1 MLFRSEYL
9 FMNNYKISEYDS
21 ELLVNDKDISI
32 FFEDVVKGREPKVV
46 TSWITGEI
54 FSYLKKEEKSIKEVN
69 ISPKKIGDLI
79 DLIID
84 GTISNRQA
92 KEVFDEYVRSDQDAK
107 IFIEERGLVQLSDV
121 DEIEQLI
128 ENVINDNPKMV
139 NEYKNGKDRL
149 FGFFVGQAM
158 KLSKG
163 KANPQVVNKILQK
176 KLND

>member
-1 MLFRSEYL
+1 MDD
-9 FMNNYKISEYDS
+9 YKISEYDS

-32 FFEDVVKGREPKVV
+32 FFEEVVKGRESKVV

-54 FSYLKKEEKSIKEVN
+54 FSYLKKEEMSIKEAN
-69 ISPKKIGDLI
+69 ISAKKIGQLI

-92 KEVFDEYVRSDQDAK
+92 KEVFDDYLKSDQDAK
-107 IFIEERGLVQLSDV
+107 TFIGERGLVQLSDV

-128 ENVINDNPKMV
+128 ENVINNNPKMV
-139 NEYKNGKDRL
+139 DEYKNGKDRL

-163 KANPQVVNKILQK
+163 KANPQVVNKILKK